1 MSELQNKQG
10 YAAHIEK
17 IADDL
22 LGFVSMEV
30 PSECEYCVS
39 QINDTVKSLFAY
51 AGQRERVDRAG
62 WCTATGEMVHGGRG
76 RGAHDRHARLF
87 YSVMPLSLRIE
98 SPSILIV

>member
-1 MSELQNKQG
+1 MIMDKKRLIPRSELKQF
-10 YAAHIEK
+10 IKENNLK
-17 IADDL
+17 TTED
-22 LGFVSMEV
+22 
-30 PSECEYCVS
+30 
-39 QINDTVKSLFAY
+39 AY